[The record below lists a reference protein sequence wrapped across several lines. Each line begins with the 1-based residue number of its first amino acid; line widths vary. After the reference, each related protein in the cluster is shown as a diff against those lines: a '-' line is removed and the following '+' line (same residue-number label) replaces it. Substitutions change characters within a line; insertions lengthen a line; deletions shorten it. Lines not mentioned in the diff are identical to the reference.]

1 MNIVEK
7 EISFKI
13 TNTYSTLNKLTE
25 KTKNVW
31 IVCHGFGYLS
41 RYFIKHFEEL
51 NTDENYI
58 IAPQASSKYYQGKN
72 FRRVGA
78 SWLTKENTQKE
89 IENVLRNLDSIFD
102 AENIPED
109 KNLIILGFSQGVSV
123 STRWVAS
130 RKLKCNALVIFSG
143 GIPNELTKENFKFLV
158 ENKTSVYHFIGNN
171 DEYLNEDRKQLEL
184 KKINSLFGNNATI
197 ETFEGTHE
205 LKKEMLL
212 KIIS

>member
-31 IVCHGFGYLS
+31 FVCHGIGYLS
-41 RYFIKHFEEL
+41 RYFIRFFDEL
-51 NTDENYI
+51 NPDENYI

-78 SWLTKENTQKE
+78 SWLTKENTSKE
-89 IENVLRNLDSIFD
+89 IENVLNNLDSVFEN
-102 AENIPED
+102 ENIPHD
-109 KNLIILGFSQGVSV
+109 KNLIVLGFSQGVSI

-130 RKLKCNALVIFSG
+130 RKLNCNKLVIFSG
-143 GIPNELTKENFKFLV
+143 GIPNELTKEDFVFLK
-158 ENKTSVYHFIGNN
+158 ENKTKVYHIVGTN
-171 DEYLNEDRKQLEL
+171 DEYLNGEREQGEL
-184 KKINSLFGNNATI
+184 KKLDILFDHAI
-197 ETFEGTHE
+197 IKRFEGTHE
-205 LKKEMLL
+205 LKKEILL
-212 KIIS
+212 EI

>member
-25 KTKNVW
+25 KTENIW
-31 IVCHGFGYLS
+31 IVCHGLGYLS
-41 RYFIKHFEEL
+41 RYFIKHFEVL
-51 NTDENYI
+51 DADKNYI

-78 SWLTKENTQKE
+78 SWLTKENTPKE
-89 IENVLRNLDSIFD
+89 IENVLRNLDAILET
-102 AENIPED
+102 ENIPEN

-130 RKLKCNALVIFSG
+130 RKIKCDALVIFSG
-143 GIPNELTKENFKFLV
+143 GIPNELNNEDFKFLV
-158 ENKTSVYHFIGNN
+158 ENKTKVYHFVGND
-171 DEYLNEDRKQLEL
+171 DEYLNEERKQGEL
-184 KKINSLFGNNATI
+184 KKINLLFGNNAVI

-212 KIIS
+212 KIT